1 MIYKERRIV
10 LGDNELLLRSAKE
23 NDAEMLCDYIKTVT
37 GETRF
42 LMCEPDEIGLS
53 IEEELDF
60 IKSHNE
66 SPDGMLIMGF
76 LVKEEEGRRIEEFVG
91 NCSFTRISGS
101 RRYQHRAGIGIA
113 LFQKY
118 TGLGIGRLMLSAL
131 LEEIKSLGYEQ
142 AELTVISN
150 NDRARHLYESFGF
163 VEYGR
168 LPDANKYD
176 DGTYSDDI
184 NMVLKF

>member
-1 MIYKERRIV
+1 MIYKEKEFA
-10 LGDNELLLRSAKE
+10 LGDKKLVLRSATAD
-23 NDAEMLCDYIKTVT
+23 DAEMLCNYIKTVT

-42 LMCEPDEIGLS
+42 LMCESDEIALS

-60 IKSHNE
+60 IRSHNE
-66 SPDGMLIMGF
+66 SPDAALIMGY
-76 LVKEEEGRRIEEFVG
+76 LVEESDGKRIENYVG
-91 NCSFTRISGS
+91 NCSFTKIYGS
-101 RRYQHRAGIGIA
+101 RRYRHRADLGIA

-118 TGLGIGRLMLSAL
+118 TGQGIGRLMLGAL
-131 LEEIKSLGYEQ
+131 LEEIKRLGFEQ

-168 LPDANKYD
+168 LPNANKYD

-184 NMVLKF
+184 KMVLSF